1 MASQFKY
8 ILWFEECSKSA
19 LPLVGGKNANLGEM
33 VNAGIR
39 VPPGFAVTSKA
50 FQQYMDEAVV
60 WDRVRDTLSDV
71 SSDDIKAVSKAG
83 SSIRQAI
90 LSTPIPDE
98 MQEEI
103 ITAYASLCDKCG
115 VTDLPVAVRSSAT
128 AEDLED
134 ASFAGQQDTYLWI

>member
-50 FQQYMDEAVV
+50 FQQYMDEA
-60 WDRVRDTLSDV
+60 
-71 SSDDIKAVSKAG
+71 
-83 SSIRQAI
+83 
-90 LSTPIPDE
+90 
-98 MQEEI
+98 
-103 ITAYASLCDKCG
+103 
-115 VTDLPVAVRSSAT
+115 
-128 AEDLED
+128 
-134 ASFAGQQDTYLWI
+134 